1 MGAGT
6 TGALG
11 GGEAA
16 VIGDMLPVAVVA
28 GVGEELSLLIIAVAG
43 ILGIAL
49 LPSRGVAFTFWFT

>member
-1 MGAGT
+1 M
-6 TGALG
+6 G

-49 LPSRGVAFTFWFT
+49 LPSRGVAFTIWFT